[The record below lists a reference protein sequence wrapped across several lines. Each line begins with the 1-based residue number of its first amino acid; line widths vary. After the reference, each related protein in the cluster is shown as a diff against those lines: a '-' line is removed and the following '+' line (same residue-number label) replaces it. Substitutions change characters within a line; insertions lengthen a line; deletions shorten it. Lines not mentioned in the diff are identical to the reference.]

1 MLQISRLMQ
10 QQKVQ
15 SKIEG
20 NNLGLLMSLK
30 STCANLTDNNT
41 IVIVSFRS
49 YPFGGIIFASF
60 LALYLWCN

>member
-1 MLQISRLMQ
+1 
-10 QQKVQ
+10 
-15 SKIEG
+15 
-20 NNLGLLMSLK
+20 MSLK

-60 LALYLWCN
+60 LAYIYGVISSNSYFAEPVCHMH